1 MRDSENN
8 PNILQALWLRLK
20 RVGSSIA
27 TYKPGIF
34 VQVLAVLPLCWLF
47 YLYSYPI
54 WSPKLESLD
63 PDVRKSGYIQAFTY
77 TFGPVLAWQVKRLL
91 DRLPNPLERFAKR
104 LERFLKRRKTKGS
117 QPK

>member
-34 VQVLAVLPLCWLF
+34 VKVVMTFLVCWYF
-47 YLYSYPI
+47 YRNSQSI

-63 PDVRKSGYIQAFTY
+63 PDIRRLGYVELCVY
-77 TFGPVLAWQVKRLL
+77 TASPVLSWLVLRLFDL
-91 DRLPNPLERFAKR
+91 IPNPFERFAKS
-104 LERFLKRRKTKGS
+104 RKTKGS
-117 QPK
+117 PPK